1 MAFTTV
7 EKYLEDAI
15 GLDPES
21 IGTRKLSHTI
31 ASCMKHAGITDG
43 AAYLDLI
50 INNAA
55 ARDELIEEIVVPETW
70 FFRDSGPFQFL
81 ADSFAL
87 GDLAATPARPLR
99 ILSVPCSSGE
109 EPYSI
114 AMALL
119 DAAVKPK
126 ALRIDAVDIS
136 GRALTVARQASF
148 GRSSFRGIPG
158 LWQQHFTQEGRF
170 WQLHP
175 DVARLVRFH
184 QGNILEAAIQADWA
198 AQPYQIIFCRNLL
211 IYLTH
216 EARRR
221 VFDRLNNLL
230 EPGGLLFSGHTE
242 VLLFQQFGYSI
253 ISDRGCF
260 ACRKPQA
267 QEALKPI
274 ARRQPVSRPAAPARS
289 TRREAKPGRLIGSP
303 VFATT
308 CTQKADKKEAVLTT
322 VRKLADRGE
331 LEHARRLCD
340 QYLRGSGSLNA
351 QAHCLMGEIS
361 QAGNMPDAAE
371 QSFLRA
377 VYLDPACYD
386 ALVHLS
392 LLYEHKGSRDK
403 ALLFKQRAR
412 RLHGETA

>member
-1 MAFTTV
+1 MAFIPV
-7 EKYLEDAI
+7 EQYLENAI

-21 IGTRKLSHTI
+21 IGKRKLSHTI
-31 ASCMKHAGITDG
+31 ASCMKHAGINDDE
-43 AAYLDLI
+43 AYLDLI

-81 ADSFAL
+81 ADSFSR
-87 GDLAATPARPLR
+87 GDLAATPAKPLR
-99 ILSVPCSSGE
+99 ILSVPCSTGE

-136 GRALTVARQASF
+136 SRALTAARQAAF
-148 GRSSFRGIPG
+148 GRSSFRGSPG
-158 LWQQHFTQEGRF
+158 LWKQQHFTQEGRF

-175 DVARLVRFH
+175 DVSRLVRFH
-184 QGNILEAAIQADWA
+184 QSNILEADIKADWA
-198 AQPYQIIFCRNLL
+198 IQPYQIIFCRNLL

-221 VFDRLNNLL
+221 VFDRLDLLL

-242 VLLFQQFGYSI
+242 VLLFQQFGYSLI
-253 ISDRGCF
+253 ADRGCF

-267 QEALKPI
+267 GETPETI
-274 ARRQPVSRPAAPARS
+274 ARKRPAGKAAISAR
-289 TRREAKPGRLIGSP
+289 PGRTAKSGRLTAAP
-303 VFATT
+303 VFAAAGG
-308 CTQKADKKEAVLTT
+308 QKPEKKEPVLATL
-322 VRKLADRGE
+322 RKLADRGE

-361 QAGNMPDAAE
+361 QAGNLTDAAE
-371 QSFLRA
+371 QAFLRA

-403 ALLFKQRAR
+403 ALLYRQRAQ

>member
-1 MAFTTV
+1 MAFTPV
-7 EKYLEDAI
+7 QQYLEDAI

-21 IGTRKLSHTI
+21 IGKRKISHTI
-31 ASCMKHAGITDG
+31 ASRMKHAGINEA

-50 INNAA
+50 LNDAA
-55 ARDELIEEIVVPETW
+55 ARDDLIEEIVVPETW
-70 FFRDSGPFQFL
+70 FFRDTGPFQFL
-81 ADSFAL
+81 ADSFAR
-87 GDLAATPARPLR
+87 GDLAASAAKPLR

-119 DAAVKPK
+119 DAAAKPK
-126 ALRIDAVDIS
+126 ALHIDAVDIS
-136 GRALTVARQASF
+136 SRALKVARHGAF
-148 GRSSFRGIPG
+148 GRSSFRGAPG
-158 LWQQHFTQEGRF
+158 TWRRQHFTPVGRT

-175 DVARLVRFH
+175 DVARLVRFY
-184 QGNILEAAIQADWA
+184 QGNILEAEIRADWA

-211 IYLTH
+211 IYLTQ
-216 EARRR
+216 EARSR
-221 VFDRLNNLL
+221 VFDRLDHLL

-253 ISDRGCF
+253 IADRGCF
-260 ACRKPQA
+260 ACKKPGA
-267 QEALKPI
+267 QEALETI
-274 ARRQPVSRPAAPARS
+274 AQKRIGSRAEAPARP
-289 TRREAKPGRLIGSP
+289 RQPARPRPPMPAP
-303 VFATT
+303 VFAATHIP
-308 CTQKADKKEAVLTT
+308 KPDKKESVLAA

-361 QAGNMPDAAE
+361 QAGNMTDQAE

-392 LLYEHKGSRDK
+392 LLYDHKGSRDK
-403 ALLFKQRAR
+403 ALLYRQRAR